1 MKKYWLIAAMLAL
14 LLAVGAGTFIVG
26 NRMGQQERRD
36 PPHGINLQG
45 EPVIDLGAAIDKATG
60 LVPMVILP
68 QMSLAGAMIPVS
80 AMPKIGAIISNLAIS
95 RWAFENMAISTG
107 VSARLDTLV
116 AQRKLP
122 ENVYKDVFTSSQLL
136 HWVVLVLFV
145 CVLLTLATLG
155 VKRKDIR

>member
-60 LVPMVILP
+60 LVPGEVLKVELESEDARYIYEVKV
-68 QMSLAGAMIPVS
+68 LAANGRVRKVKLDAHDGALIE
-80 AMPKIGAIISNLAIS
+80 IEDG
-95 RWAFENMAISTG
+95 
-107 VSARLDTLV
+107 
-116 AQRKLP
+116 
-122 ENVYKDVFTSSQLL
+122 
-136 HWVVLVLFV
+136 
-145 CVLLTLATLG
+145 
-155 VKRKDIR
+155 